1 MFHVG
6 LLIVWLCFIS
16 DILLIYPAVWLPVCL
31 INLLTYLLTYLG
43 AVGWATDRC
52 DDAITLTASASPAS
66 TTLLRIVRCHTQSL
80 DPR

>member
-1 MFHVG
+1 MVVFRQCH
-6 LLIVWLCFIS
+6 FIDLS
-16 DILLIYPAVWLPVCL
+16 SSIAASLFNKV
-31 INLLTYLLTYLG
+31 TYLG

-66 TTLLRIVRCHTQSL
+66 TTLLRIVRCHTQSR